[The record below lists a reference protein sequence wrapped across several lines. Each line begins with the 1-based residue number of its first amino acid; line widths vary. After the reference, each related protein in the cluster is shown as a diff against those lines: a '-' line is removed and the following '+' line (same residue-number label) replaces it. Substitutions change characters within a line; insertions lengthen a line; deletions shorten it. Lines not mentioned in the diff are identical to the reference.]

1 MTLALLFAVI
11 ASVLALS
18 RIVVIYRSLKEKVRT
33 GSVDPVPWMIW
44 GALGLATLL
53 PQVVEVGW
61 RSAMLFSTANVVVN
75 AAVVGLAW
83 WSRRDAMIVREETSP
98 DEDDRVARNNAI
110 TIGVVVVGIAF
121 WVISGNA
128 LFGVV
133 FSLFADFMGVVRT
146 WHKAWDDPD
155 GERVMTWLL
164 AASAGGCA
172 VVSAVYAGETII
184 LLYPVYAISNALATA
199 GIVVVRRGVLHR
211 QAARRAQV
219 AEAGQ

>member
-1 MTLALLFAVI
+1 MSLALLFAVI

-18 RIVVIYRSLKEKVRT
+18 RIVVIYRGLKEEVRT
-33 GSVDPVPWMIW
+33 ASVDPVPWMIW
-44 GALGLATLL
+44 GALGVATLL

-61 RSAMLFSTANVVVN
+61 RSAMLFGTANVVVN

-83 WSRRDAMIVREETSP
+83 WSRRDVVVVREEKSP

-110 TIGVVVVGIAF
+110 TIGVVVAGIVF

-133 FSLFADFMGVVRT
+133 FSLLADFMGVVRT
-146 WHKAWDDPD
+146 WHKAWGDPD

-172 VVSAVYAGETII
+172 VISAAYAGETIV
-184 LLYPVYAISNALATA
+184 LWYPIYAVGNAVVTA
-199 GIVVVRRGVLHR
+199 GIVAGRRVYL
-211 QAARRAQV
+211 A
-219 AEAGQ
+219 